1 MLFVQKTKKKKE
13 LSSRSPD
20 ILSKQP
26 FKMFRTSL
34 ISLPSKW
41 ILPLNRSSS
50 AFKFLLMVG
59 EHTVWLS
66 SFSRYSHKLCPWVSP
81 KGQIIVFSKIW
92 ILSSFLRQIQLYIF
106 LVLGLMI
113 PKALEIPL
121 ARRLLMN
128 QNNPSIN
135 LLTPFPIIKVWN
147 QSGGVYCW
155 VHSSYSPKPESTTQT
170 YIKRAWASNQ
180 NHWKICLI

>member
-1 MLFVQKTKKKKE
+1 
-13 LSSRSPD
+13 
-20 ILSKQP
+20 
-26 FKMFRTSL
+26 MFRTSI

-41 ILPLNRSSS
+41 ILPLNYSSL
-50 AFKFLLMVG
+50 AFKFLLMIG

-92 ILSSFLRQIQLYIF
+92 ISSSFLRQIQLYIF

-121 ARRLLMN
+121 ACRLLMN
-128 QNNPSIN
+128 QNNTFIN
-135 LLTPFPIIKVWN
+135 LLTPFLIIKVRN
-147 QSGGVYCW
+147 QSGGVHCW
-155 VHSSYSPKPESTTQT
+155 VHTTYLLKPESTTQT
-170 YIKRAWASNQ
+170 YIKRAWGANQ
-180 NHWKICLI
+180 NH